1 MTPEMNTV
9 CLGGL
14 EMKEDIYLFQ
24 NCKISTEHKSFLK
37 ISQGIQGNKV
47 TGILETNSL

>member
-14 EMKEDIYLFQ
+14 EMKEEHLLFPLQ
-24 NCKISTEHKSFLK
+24 GFHRTLIISEEDFPS
-37 ISQGIQGNKV
+37 
-47 TGILETNSL
+47 NSR